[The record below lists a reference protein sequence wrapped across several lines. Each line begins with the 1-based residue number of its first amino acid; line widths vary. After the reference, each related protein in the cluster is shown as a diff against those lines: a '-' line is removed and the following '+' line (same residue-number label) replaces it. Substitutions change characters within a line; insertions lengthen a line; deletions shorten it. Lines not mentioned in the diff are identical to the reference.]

1 MAESICPQCGKTF
14 VKKCRGKQKFCSK
27 ECCGK
32 YMNAQKTTEEKQ
44 KEKEQKTSKKVAAGS
59 SIAEISRLAREA
71 HMTYGQYVAVNH
83 IW

>member
-1 MAESICPQCGKTF
+1 
-14 VKKCRGKQKFCSK
+14 
-27 ECCGK
+27 
-32 YMNAQKTTEEKQ
+32 MNAQKTTEEKQ
-44 KEKEQKTSKKVAAGS
+44 KEKEQKASKKVAAGS